1 MMSGA
6 TLAYPVPHRHTP
18 VSKGDVTMNRRDFI
32 GGATAGAAVVALPA
46 VAATA
51 AGSDAALRATL
62 DRFFY
67 ARLDESPEQA
77 TRLGL
82 DSGTRVGLKR
92 RLDDGST
99 AGQARALTRA
109 RRELAELKRFDGA
122 TLSPAA
128 QLDLDVVTYQLS
140 RAIDGS
146 ERFRYG
152 ATMGRYAPYILSQLT
167 GAYRD
172 VPDFLESQHRVR
184 DAAEADAYLARVEA
198 LAGAIDDDTARQH
211 ADAARGVFAPDYI
224 LDTTLKQLAAFRDQP
239 PEQTVAVVAFTAKL
253 AAAGLPAER
262 AARARALM
270 AEKVFPALDRQRAL
284 VTELRARATHDAGC
298 WRLPD
303 GDTYYAAAAEAAT
316 TVPMSGDEIHRLG
329 LAQVAEI
336 SARIDTILR
345 AQEMAQGT
353 VGDRL
358 VALNKRPD
366 QLFPNTDPG
375 REALLGQ
382 LTGQIAAMQK
392 RLPEAFASLPKA
404 KVEVRRV
411 PASIQAGAPGG
422 YYENAS
428 LDGSRP
434 AIYYINLRDTFD
446 RPKFGLA
453 TLTHHEAVPGHH
465 LQVMLALESEDIPL
479 IRRRGFFSGYSEGW
493 ALYAEQLADEMGMYE
508 GDPLGQVGYLQSLLF
523 RATRLVVDSGMHAKR
538 WSREQATDYLIATT
552 GIARG
557 RSQGEIDRYTVWP
570 GQACSYKIGHTV
582 WTRLRDEAKARPGF
596 DLKRF
601 HEVLRL
607 GAMPLTV
614 LERVVRERAA

>member
-1 MMSGA
+1 
-6 TLAYPVPHRHTP
+6 
-18 VSKGDVTMNRRDFI
+18 MNRRNFI
-32 GGATAGAAVVALPA
+32 AGATA
-46 VAATA
+46 AATA
-51 AGSDAALRATL
+51 PAWPALAATPATPANGDAALRAML

-67 ARLDESPEQA
+67 ARLEESPEQA

-82 DSGTRVGLKR
+82 DSGARVGLKR
-92 RLDDGST
+92 RLDDGSSAAQT
-99 AGQARALTRA
+99 RALARA
-109 RRELAELKRFDGA
+109 RRELAALRDVERA
-122 TLSPAA
+122 SLSPAA
-128 QLDLDVVTYQLS
+128 RLDLDVVTYQLTQ
-140 RAIDGS
+140 AIAGS
-146 ERFRYG
+146 ERFPYG
-152 ATMGRYAPYILSQLT
+152 ATMGRFAPYVLSQLT

-184 DAAEADAYLARVEA
+184 DAAEADAYLARLDA
-198 LAGAIDDDTARQH
+198 LAGAIEDDSARQR
-211 ADAARGVFAPDYI
+211 ADVARGVFAPDYI
-224 LDTTLKQLAAFRDQP
+224 LDTTLRQLAAFRDQP
-239 PEQTVAVVAFTAKL
+239 AAETAAVRSFAAKL
-253 AAAGLPAER
+253 AAAGLPAAR
-262 AARARALM
+262 AAQAQALV
-270 AEKVFPALDRQRAL
+270 EREVFPALDRQRAL
-284 VTELRARATHDAGC
+284 VTELRARAVHDAGC

-303 GDTYYAAAAEAAT
+303 GEAYYAAAAEAAT
-316 TVPMSGDEIHRLG
+316 TVPLSGDEIHRLG

-336 SARIDTILR
+336 GARIDTILA
-345 AQEMAQGT
+345 AQGMSRGT
-353 VGDRL
+353 VGERL
-358 VALNKRPD
+358 VALNRRPD
-366 QLFPNTDPG
+366 QLYPSDDAG
-375 REALLGQ
+375 REALLAQ
-382 LTGQIAAMQK
+382 LTRQIAAMQR
-392 RLPEAFASLPKA
+392 RLPEAFTSLPKA
-404 KVEVRRV
+404 PVEVRRV

-422 YYENAS
+422 YYQNAS

-465 LQVMLALESEDIPL
+465 LQVTLALESEDIPL

-538 WSREQATDYLIATT
+538 WSREKATDYLIATT

-557 RSQGEIDRYTVWP
+557 RSQSEIDRYTVWP

-582 WTRLRDEAKARPGF
+582 WARLRDEAKAHPGF
-596 DLKRF
+596 DLKQF

-614 LERVVRERAA
+614 LETTVRERWGATAPRG